1 MKFLVLA
8 VLAVVICRMALGK
21 WPWELWRDSEKA
33 QKRAQAR
40 ALLGVDRNASR
51 EEIVN
56 AHRRLLR
63 TAHPD
68 KGGSPEEVYRID
80 AARDILL
87 EQSVPT
93 KR

>member
-1 MKFLVLA
+1 MKFLILA
-8 VLAVVICRMALGK
+8 ILALVVFRMVFHK
-21 WPWELWRDSEKA
+21 WPWEMFRESEKS
-33 QKRAQAR
+33 QQRAQAR

-51 EEIVN
+51 EDILA
-56 AHRRLLR
+56 AHRLIL

-68 KGGSPEEVYRID
+68 KGGSPEEVFRID

-87 EQSVPT
+87 EQTVPT

>member
-1 MKFLVLA
+1 MKFLILA
-8 VLAVVICRMALGK
+8 ILALVVFRMVFHK
-21 WPWELWRDSEKA
+21 WPWEMFRESEKS
-33 QKRAQAR
+33 QQRAQAR

-51 EEIVN
+51 EDILA
-56 AHRRLLR
+56 AHRRLIL

-68 KGGSPEEVYRID
+68 KGGSPEEVFRID

-87 EQSVPT
+87 EQTVPT